1 MKSSSLSSLYLPSYG
16 GDDNVMAG
24 LSVPSLEPILK
35 SVANQIEAKDSDHD
49 RNARVG
55 SQVGRDQ

>member
-1 MKSSSLSSLYLPSYG
+1 
-16 GDDNVMAG
+16 MAG

-35 SVANQIEAKDSDHD
+35 SVPNQIEAKDSDHD